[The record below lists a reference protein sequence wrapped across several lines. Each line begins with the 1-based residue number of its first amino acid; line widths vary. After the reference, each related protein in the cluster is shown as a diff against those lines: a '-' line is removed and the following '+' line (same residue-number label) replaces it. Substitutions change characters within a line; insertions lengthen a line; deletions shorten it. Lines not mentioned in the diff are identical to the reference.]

1 VKVKPVKIGGSNLN
15 LIALGLVVS
24 GILVGC
30 GDSSG
35 SNSATP
41 TPTPDKNA
49 AGGTTPTAGT
59 RKAPTAEGNKAEG
72 DTIKIAVVTSISGEN
87 KPWGTDQLEGCKL
100 AADEVNKA
108 GGINGKKIEIVEGD
122 TASKPDQAK
131 LAAEKVL
138 STNVIGIVGEV
149 SSGNTIQIAKSA
161 FDKGVPVVAVGATK
175 TTLTDEGAHVFR
187 VCYTDAFQGP
197 AMARFAF
204 EKLNKKKVAILT
216 DNALP
221 YSQGL
226 SESFR
231 AEFTKLGGEI
241 VADEKYESGSK
252 QGTDYNG
259 VLTNIAKKAPEALF
273 MSGYFTEV
281 GPIAKQAR
289 AAGITAVF
297 LGGDGWDSDTIL
309 TGGGDAILGGFF
321 ANHYNNLDPSPE
333 VQGFLTKWKAA
344 HGGAEP
350 STTMGALGYDAMAL
364 TIDALKRAKSMDSK
378 SLMAALEDTVDFK
391 GVSGTITLKGMNGNP
406 PKKLIVVEVTKKNGS
421 NWQKFATSYTPDQIK

>member
-1 VKVKPVKIGGSNLN
+1 MKIGGSNLN

-30 GDSSG
+30 D
-35 SNSATP
+35 N
-41 TPTPDKNA
+41 
-49 AGGTTPTAGT
+49 GTTTANNGTTAPPDAKNTSGGQPTAAGT
-59 RKAPTAEGNKAEG
+59 RKAPTAEGNKADG

-100 AADEVNKA
+100 AVDEINAA
-108 GGINGKKIEIVEGD
+108 GGVQGKKIEIVEGD

-138 STNVIGIVGEV
+138 GTNVLGIVGEV
-149 SSGNTIQIAKSA
+149 SSGNTIQIARSA
-161 FDKGVPVVAVGATK
+161 FDKGVPVVAVGATR
-175 TTLTDEGAHVFR
+175 TDLTNEGSHVFR

-197 AMARFAF
+197 AMAQFCF

-226 SESFR
+226 SASFKE
-231 AEFTKLGGEI
+231 EFLKLGGQVVSE
-241 VADEKYESGSK
+241 EKYESGSK

-259 VLTNIAKKAPEALF
+259 VLTNIAKANPEAVF

-289 AAGITAVF
+289 AAGIKDATF

-333 VQGFLTKWKAA
+333 VQGFLTKWRAK
-344 HGGAEP
+344 HGGADP

-364 TIDALKRAKSMDSK
+364 TIDALKRCKSLDSK
-378 SLMAALEDTVDFK
+378 SLIAALEDTSNFK
-391 GVSGTITLKGMNGNP
+391 GVSGTITLKGNNGNP
-406 PKKLIVVEVTKKNGS
+406 PKKLIVVKVVPKKGS
-421 NWQKFATSYTPDQIK
+421 NWQEFATSYTPDQIK